1 MSFQVLRYSWYLQ
14 YQVPTWRS
22 SRFPKSLW
30 TPSKSSIFDW
40 DFPWNKPSNW
50 GIPSLIGSDPN
61 EGKSSWR
68 ELVGSRKVQ
77 QKNGGFTKSV
87 VVFLRLNQQQLVSRC
102 LSHSLTMIAADM
114 EPVRTALMSASNIEH
129 FCCFNLFLMVKTT
142 CRVNDYIYIHY
153 NELNMFKA

>member
-14 YQVPTWRS
+14 YQVATWRS

-40 DFPWNKPSNW
+40 DFPWKLGYPV
-50 GIPSLIGSDPN
+50 LDRLGSQR
-61 EGKSSWR
+61 R
-68 ELVGSRKVQ
+68 E
-77 QKNGGFTKSV
+77 
-87 VVFLRLNQQQLVSRC
+87 VFLERTGGLKESSAKKWGGLQKCCCFFKRLNQQQLVSRC
-102 LSHSLTMIAADM
+102 FSHSLTMIAADM

-142 CRVNDYIYIHY
+142 CRVNDYIIYIY
-153 NELNMFKA
+153 TIMN